1 MDLLGAYGS
10 ESDGEDASPAQ
21 APAAATKRS
30 GLFSALPPPKAGAFA
45 CQKHSL
51 HVAAGADSRWPCHP
65 LCRTTARLQ
74 HSRRNRRRQQASG
87 WLPSQ
92 SP

>member
-10 ESDGEDASPAQ
+10 DSDGEDASSAQ
-21 APAAATKRS
+21 APVAAPKRS
-30 GLFSALPPPKAGAFA
+30 GLLSALPPPKVCASLV
-45 CQKHSL
+45 KHSL

-65 LCRTTARLQ
+65 LRRTTARLQ

-87 WLPSQ
+87 WWPSP